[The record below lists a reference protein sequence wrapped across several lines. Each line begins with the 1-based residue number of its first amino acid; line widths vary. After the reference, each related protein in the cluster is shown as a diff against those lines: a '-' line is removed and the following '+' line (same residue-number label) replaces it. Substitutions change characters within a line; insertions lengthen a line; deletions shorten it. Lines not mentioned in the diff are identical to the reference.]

1 MTCLKD
7 MIYWHPKL
15 LRYLPSPDSRRGENK
30 TIGRS
35 HHICPL
41 PVNNLTHNYSS
52 RVKERQREKKRT
64 MLFYFTSNIP
74 QEHIAVRTHQSRD
87 SPIECWSTETHCK
100 IELTSTMCGK
110 PTCLCQNVQ
119 YQCSGKRLMVCFQI
133 FTVYL

>member
-1 MTCLKD
+1 MSCLKD

-15 LRYLPSPDSRRGENK
+15 LRYLPSPDSRREKIKPSGGVVIFALCLSITSLIITQVEWK
-30 TIGRS
+30 RD
-35 HHICPL
+35 
-41 PVNNLTHNYSS
+41 
-52 RVKERQREKKRT
+52 REKKRT

-110 PTCLCQNVQ
+110 PTCLCQNMQ
-119 YQCSGKRLMVCFQI
+119 HQCSGKRLMVCFQI